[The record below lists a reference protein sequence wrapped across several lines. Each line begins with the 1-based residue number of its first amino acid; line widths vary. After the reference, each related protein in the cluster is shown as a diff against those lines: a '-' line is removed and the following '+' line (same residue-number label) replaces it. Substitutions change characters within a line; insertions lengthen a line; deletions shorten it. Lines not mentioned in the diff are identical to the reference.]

1 MVGIVLV
8 SHSKQI
14 AEGTADLVL
23 QMAGE
28 VEISAV
34 GGDADGSFG
43 TDPERIEASIRGL
56 EADEVLV
63 FMDLGSAV
71 LSAET
76 VLEMLPPERRERV
89 TLVDAPLSKGPSRPG
104 SRPRPERTRRSAWRR
119 RWRPARN
126 RSCKKARGQGLTVPG
141 GARVHSLCRS
151 HEILKE
157 VTSMETNRGSEGI
170 LSDEMSGKREEIVEL
185 LKTAYFM
192 ELETSQ

>member
-8 SHSKQI
+8 SHSKEI
-14 AEGTADLVL
+14 AEGTAGLVL

-71 LSAET
+71 LSTET
-76 VLEMLPPERRERV
+76 VLEMLPPEIRARV
-89 TLVDAPLSKGPSRPG
+89 RLVDAPFVEGAFAAGVMASTGADA
-104 SRPRPERTRRSAWRR
+104 EECIEAAMEARTE
-119 RWRPARN
+119 P
-126 RSCKKARGQGLTVPG
+126 KLQ
-141 GARVHSLCRS
+141 
-151 HEILKE
+151 
-157 VTSMETNRGSEGI
+157 EG
-170 LSDEMSGKREEIVEL
+170 
-185 LKTAYFM
+185 
-192 ELETSQ
+192 